1 MLKKNRFFCL
11 LVLFLSFITGCNSTK
26 KVTKNASPMAIFSMS
41 SNFSIKWHDDGF
53 NKDEN
58 IKKGGLL
65 SEQINKLI
73 DKKNPENFSAEERLL
88 KADEIFREKM
98 QEIANIQIIDREDF
112 LSSEAYSEQVASIFT
127 YIDSRAFLS
136 GYQKI
141 QSVGRKKAR
150 IIMQELGLKGMFR
163 FDFNFEKKL
172 VQGNKW
178 NGEVSALAEMKVF
191 IIGANGKESRP
202 ITYTSLSPGK
212 IEISGKNYDQQALV
226 DLFPAL
232 IENLISKFIMDYFLE

>member
-1 MLKKNRFFCL
+1 
-11 LVLFLSFITGCNSTK
+11 
-26 KVTKNASPMAIFSMS
+26 
-41 SNFSIKWHDDGF
+41 
-53 NKDEN
+53 
-58 IKKGGLL
+58 
-65 SEQINKLI
+65 
-73 DKKNPENFSAEERLL
+73 
-88 KADEIFREKM
+88 M
-98 QEIANIQIIDREDF
+98 QEIANIQIINREDF

-136 GYQKI
+136 
-141 QSVGRKKAR
+141 AR

-202 ITYTSLSPGK
+202 ITYTSLSPEK